1 MLQRVTDAPVRP
13 AFADGQFA
21 SIGSKGFRAMG
32 HHEKFNFDALQ
43 CAEASG
49 ATKAS
54 SPDLAPSLARA
65 EIVVDS
71 LASLFDD
78 IDDFDLCAL
87 PPLPDFGLADESDL
101 QMDALALLFKLD
113 VTGPSDILAAI
124 PALVANEVLPVE
136 TFFAAV
142 SPASIMT
149 ILSPE
154 ILAQIPLVAN
164 GALPRIVMALL
175 PPRADSA
182 PKVIFTV
189 LPPG

>member
-87 PPLPDFGLADESDL
+87 PPL
-101 QMDALALLFKLD
+101 
-113 VTGPSDILAAI
+113 AAI